1 MLRVFPPARSRSD
14 PWSICPTRPVARPR
28 TSWRTE
34 EQAARYAALLQALRH
49 HGIPED
55 FQFYCGFGKLLGWPS
70 LVQQYD
76 LDTIGDGC
84 RLLLQLDQY
93 SNGDESEGWGPGG
106 SLYFLIKDDDLRR
119 HRFDRCQFEMQ
130 FT

>member
-1 MLRVFPPARSRSD
+1 MLRSLVDLPDPSSRAATD
-14 PWSICPTRPVARPR
+14 ILVD
-28 TSWRTE
+28 E
-34 EQAARYAALLQALRH
+34 EQVARYAALLQALRH

-55 FQFYCGFGKLLGWPS
+55 FRLYCGFSKLLGWAN

-76 LDTIGDGC
+76 LDTISDGC
-84 RLLLQLDQY
+84 RLLLKLDQY

-106 SLYFLIKDDDLRR
+106 SLYFMIKDDDLRSR
-119 HRFDRCQFEMQ
+119 RFDRCQFEMQ